1 MLNEI
6 GIPPMENDPKRQP
19 PKGHSASDAHTAL
32 SGDAGR
38 NHKGDPDHYDPRL
51 RHPNMDPK
59 VTEAARHDD
68 LPDLGTSFNHPL
80 TERDADGS
88 WYVGI
93 LVAVIVVVIVLM
105 ALSALF

>member
-6 GIPPMENDPKRQP
+6 GIPPLENDPKHQTPR
-19 PKGHSASDAHTAL
+19 GHSATDAHAAM
-32 SGDAGR
+32 SGTTGR
-38 NHKGDPDHYDPRL
+38 DTKGNPDHYDPRL

-59 VTEAARHDD
+59 LTEAARHDD
-68 LPDLGTSFNHPL
+68 LPDIGTSSTHPV
-80 TERDADGS
+80 TERDADAS

-93 LVAVIVVVIVLM
+93 LLAVLVIVIVVM